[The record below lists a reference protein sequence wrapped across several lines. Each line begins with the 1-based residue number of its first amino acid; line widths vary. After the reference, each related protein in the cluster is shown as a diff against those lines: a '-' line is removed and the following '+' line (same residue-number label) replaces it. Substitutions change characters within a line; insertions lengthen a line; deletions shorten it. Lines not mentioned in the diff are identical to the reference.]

1 LISSDPTIGA
11 KTGSGSALNLHHRNF
26 ITKRRVLTYN
36 NLKRVQ
42 SRTTATMRRAW
53 QALILSLA
61 LLISTIGAEGSW
73 QVICQMPVE
82 TRLASAVDSQKE
94 GCESAC
100 CETTAPSQKAVVAEE
115 ACCPPEQTPSLTEAE
130 QLEKGC
136 YCSVEVDRFGLG
148 GNALDRSKSLSE
160 NTVLAE
166 APLRLPISLP
176 VVLPDAEPIDT
187 PTNEPLPDDPVRLP
201 GGTRAPPVA

>member
-1 LISSDPTIGA
+1 
-11 KTGSGSALNLHHRNF
+11 
-26 ITKRRVLTYN
+26 
-36 NLKRVQ
+36 
-42 SRTTATMRRAW
+42 MRRAW

-73 QVICQMPVE
+73 RVICVTPSENRVTE
-82 TRLASAVDSQKE
+82 AVKAAPED
-94 GCESAC
+94 CDSAC
-100 CETTAPSQKAVVAEE
+100 CETSFQPKKTLIEEE
-115 ACCPPEQTPSLTEAE
+115 ACCPPEQTPSPTEAE

-148 GNALDRSKSLSE
+148 GNALDRSKWLSE

-176 VVLPDAEPIDT
+176 VVLPDAEPIDS
-187 PTNEPLPDDPVRLP
+187 PTTEPLPDDPVRLP